1 MSSAVL
7 TCGTKCY
14 SASDLFS
21 AADETQQYSGETA
34 LYLSTLQTSAGFLRT
49 FRNLIKIWLDIC
61 TSS

>member
-49 FRNLIKIWLDIC
+49 FRNLIKI
-61 TSS
+61 